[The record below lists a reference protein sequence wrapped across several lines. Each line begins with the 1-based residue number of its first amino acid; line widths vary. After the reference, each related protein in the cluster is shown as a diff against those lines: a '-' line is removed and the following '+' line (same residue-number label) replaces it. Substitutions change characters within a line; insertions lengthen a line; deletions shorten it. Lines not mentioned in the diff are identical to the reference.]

1 METYRDQLIAT
12 RRSLSKY
19 EDSLSRLPKRIRNT
33 QGRVKDVFIYPIKAL
48 GGVRVEEA
56 VVTSSGLED
65 AITGYRD
72 RMAMLALRKPGKKK
86 GQPFEFRRF
95 SQRDEPHLSQFSI
108 SVAGQSMY
116 LRHGTNELSA
126 IPRSHFEARGD
137 EPVQVLMNPE
147 GEIIEAAMAS
157 DVVVKW
163 IREHLRKT
171 VTDPSYDIES
181 LEMLVPTSDFS
192 RDVEAHNTGPE
203 EAEILFSDGAQ
214 ILVTSAETL
223 AWVNALL
230 KEEYGQKYR
239 KIFMEAFRPNIVL
252 EGIPAN
258 MEDLIELLGIGFGS
272 EAVELL
278 MTALC
283 VRCPVTQVERI
294 SASRP
299 DKEPLKVLKQRPARP
314 GAKKKQVTFGVNAVT
329 SPEMW
334 GKGIK
339 RGSNVRVLSEK
350 PAPQASSRS

>member
-19 EDSLSRLPKRIRNT
+19 EESLSRLPKRIRNAK
-33 QGRVKDVFIYPIKAL
+33 GRVKDVFIYPIKAL
-48 GGVRVEEA
+48 GGVRIEEA

-65 AITGYRD
+65 AVTGFRD
-72 RMAMLALRKPGKKK
+72 RMAMLALPKPGKKK
-86 GQPFEFRRF
+86 GKPYDFIRF
-95 SQRDEPHLSQFSI
+95 SQRDEPQLGQFTVNI
-108 SVAGQSMY
+108 GGKSMH
-116 LRHGTNELSA
+116 LRHGTHELSA
-126 IPRSHFEARGD
+126 IPRSHFEERDG
-137 EPVQVLMNPE
+137 EPVRVLMNSE
-147 GEIIEAAMAS
+147 GEIIEATRAS

-163 IREHLRKT
+163 IRERLRNT
-171 VTDPSYDIES
+171 LSDPNYDIES
-181 LEMLVPTSDFS
+181 LEMLVPTLDFA
-192 RDVEAHNTGPE
+192 RDVEAHNAGE
-203 EAEILFSDGAQ
+203 EDAEILFSDGAQ

-230 KEEYGQKYR
+230 KEEYGEKYR

-258 MEDLIELLGIGFGS
+258 MEDLIELLGIGFGA

-278 MTALC
+278 LTALC

-314 GAKKKQVTFGVNAVT
+314 GAKKKPVTFGVNAVV
-329 SPEMW
+329 SPDMW

-339 RGSNVRVLSEK
+339 RGASFRVMEQKTLVE
-350 PAPQASSRS
+350 A